1 MSIRRT
7 QSPGK
12 ALARERAA
20 WVRDRAVAELERLR
34 VAIADAR
41 ARRRRALDRA
51 RLTCKSARV
60 KVRDQIRAYRSAEF
74 RRINAEVRAMRNA
87 ARAQC
92 QARKHR
98 IRSAGARALERRR
111 AELAEEQRLQAKL
124 RRADRV
130 ALRQR
135 TTYKE
140 RAQESDDAVRA
151 NLPRELRA
159 VFDRVRRHIK
169 GNRHRTRTEAFLEWA
184 EEHPEDVIAYQGDDT
199 DREVARLIAERQQYE
214 KQLRKAAPRA
224 RARRAAGGDDV
235 PF

>member
-1 MSIRRT
+1 MPTRRT
-7 QSPGK
+7 QTPGK

-20 WVRDRAVAELERLR
+20 WVRDRALAELRRLR
-34 VAIADAR
+34 EAIADAR

-51 RLTCKSARV
+51 RLSCKSARE
-60 KVRDQIRAYRSAEF
+60 KARDQIRAYRSAEF

-98 IRSAGARALERRR
+98 IRSAGARAVDRRR
-111 AELAEEQRLQAKL
+111 AELAEEQRLQ
-124 RRADRV
+124 RQIDRANRT

-140 RAQESDDAVRA
+140 RAQESDDAVRS
-151 NLPRELRA
+151 NLPRELRP

-169 GNRHRTRTEAFLEWA
+169 GSRHRTRTEAFLEWA
-184 EEHPEDVIAYQGDDT
+184 EEHPEDVIAYQGDET

-214 KQLRKAAPRA
+214 RQLRKAAPRA
-224 RARRAAGGDDV
+224 RARRAAGDNDV